1 MYQLIVK
8 CLMRCVSRGWQ
19 SGRGKSV
26 VDALLNR
33 QPVKLSENK
42 HDVISHLCFVFVF
55 LVQFSLQTL
64 NLYLAVLFLVA
75 CRVVS

>member
-1 MYQLIVK
+1 M
-8 CLMRCVSRGWQ
+8 
-19 SGRGKSV
+19 
-26 VDALLNR
+26 NR
-33 QPVKLSENK
+33 QPVELSENK
-42 HDVISHLCFVFVF
+42 HDVVSHLCFVFVF